1 MYKSTRTSL
10 YCYFSIKEN
19 SLKLVVLL
27 SFGLY
32 LKLVEWPLKPIKSY
46 WFSYLNCLC
55 LFMGLFISP
64 LKYFKSI
71 LSSKFWRYHRTIK
84 QGSCLFWRP
93 NSTYSIQS
101 ATNNSPMHDECQTL
115 NQQGTGKSIGFK
127 WHRAI
132 PEKPMVLKY
141 CPHHEKPFWLN

>member
-1 MYKSTRTSL
+1 MSKLLQLL

-19 SLKLVVLL
+19 TLKLVVLL
-27 SFGLY
+27 TFGLI
-32 LKLVEWPLKPIKSY
+32 LKVVEWPLKPIKSY
-46 WFSYLNCLC
+46 WFSYFNCLC

-71 LSSKFWRYHRTIK
+71 LKLQILEISQDYKTRILS
-84 QGSCLFWRP
+84 FWRP

-115 NQQGTGKSIGFK
+115 NQQGTGKSFGFK